1 MKKTPGDTVA
11 ERENYWTNIIEI
23 ARTYPSGITAYCRAN
38 EISKENYYQWFR
50 RLRKKHPEW
59 TDLSNNIAG
68 VRASARKREQKLE
81 TEVSPT
87 ASRRKFSKAEKTR
100 ILRETD
106 NASKGQIAGILR
118 KEGIYASH
126 LQKWRTERELAT
138 LALSEKRAQ
147 TVNPLAAEVK
157 KLQAKNERLEK
168 RLDQANKIIELQK
181 KVSEILGVRLQEI
194 EDED

>member
-11 ERENYWTNIIEI
+11 EREKYWTDIIEI
-23 ARTYPSGITAYCRAN
+23 ARKYPSGITAYCRAN

-68 VRASARKREQKLE
+68 ALASARKREQKMD
-81 TEVSPT
+81 TEVSET
-87 ASRRKFSKAEKTR
+87 TSRRKFSKAEKAR

-106 NASKGQIAGILR
+106 SASKGQIAGILR
-118 KEGIYASH
+118 REGIYASH

-138 LALSEKRAQ
+138 LALAEKRAE
-147 TVNPLAAEVK
+147 TINPLASEVK
-157 KLQAKNERLEK
+157 KLKAKNERLEK